1 MHYDDNELRV
11 YAYTVPIKENK
22 TYGSKSST
30 MPCIFLDDI
39 LL

>member
-22 TYGSKSST
+22 TYGTKSST
-30 MPCIFLDDI
+30 IPYRFSDDI